1 MESERG
7 DEGSCEDGGQPP
19 CHGAAPPRPRVTRE
33 ALGSRRGAASRQAG
47 TPRQVT
53 LLEKGMLGRRV
64 RRGMAQGL
72 SPLPGACRPCEPFK
86 ESPSVYLEVPATGET
101 IGVCPPGSMQ
111 GGEASGARSSRTHT
125 GPRAGV
131 SGPKPTARTV

>member
-1 MESERG
+1 MRG
-7 DEGSCEDGGQPP
+7 AVRTGGSRRVRRCT
-19 CHGAAPPRPRVTRE
+19 PRPRATRE

-111 GGEASGARSSRTHT
+111 GGEASGARSSRPHT